1 VKAAALYARIS
12 SDREGTEAGVR
23 RQIEESRAWAD
34 RHGVTIAEVYVD
46 NDISAYRGKPRP
58 DYRRMCEDVKAGT
71 RDGVIAWH
79 LDRLHRNPIELE
91 EFIILIE
98 ATGIEVR
105 TVTGGDYDLSTSDG
119 RAMARVVGA
128 FARKE
133 SEDKSRRMK
142 SERRQRANAGK
153 RSWGGTRA
161 FGYSADHRK
170 LIPKEAAI
178 VKEAAKRILAGETLR
193 SVCVDL
199 NNRRVPTVTGKQ
211 WTTTVLRGILNSG
224 SISGQV
230 EHLGQIVATGDW
242 PAIITPSETTRLRT
256 KFSNPARRTNRT
268 PRRYPLTGLLRC
280 GLCGAKM
287 VARPREDGVRR
298 YVCAKGP
305 GLSGC
310 GRMAILSESLEKFV
324 TEAILHRLDTPDLQ
338 RALVQQVTQDDEAE
352 ALQRQIDE
360 ARADLE
366 ALATVHGEG
375 HITLAE
381 WLAARKP
388 IEARIQNATRHLSR
402 LTKTTALEGF
412 VGNSKALQGQW
423 TSLSPARQ
431 RAIVAALIDHL
442 TIAPALKGRN
452 TFDPNRIGVL
462 WRA

>member
-1 VKAAALYARIS
+1 
-12 SDREGTEAGVR
+12 
-23 RQIEESRAWAD
+23 
-34 RHGVTIAEVYVD
+34 
-46 NDISAYRGKPRP
+46 
-58 DYRRMCEDVKAGT
+58 
-71 RDGVIAWH
+71 
-79 LDRLHRNPIELE
+79 
-91 EFIILIE
+91 
-98 ATGIEVR
+98 
-105 TVTGGDYDLSTSDG
+105 
-119 RAMARVVGA
+119 
-128 FARKE
+128 
-133 SEDKSRRMK
+133 
-142 SERRQRANAGK
+142 
-153 RSWGGTRA
+153 
-161 FGYSADHRK
+161 
-170 LIPKEAAI
+170 
-178 VKEAAKRILAGETLR
+178 
-193 SVCVDL
+193 
-199 NNRRVPTVTGKQ
+199 
-211 WTTTVLRGILNSG
+211 
-224 SISGQV
+224 
-230 EHLGQIVATGDW
+230 
-242 PAIITPSETTRLRT
+242 
-256 KFSNPARRTNRT
+256 
-268 PRRYPLTGLLRC
+268 
-280 GLCGAKM
+280 
-287 VARPREDGVRR
+287 
-298 YVCAKGP
+298 
-305 GLSGC
+305 
-310 GRMAILSESLEKFV
+310 MAILSESLEKFV